1 MVRLSLKEAKE
12 LGIDVSGI
20 TENKYHSRKVTL
32 DGITFPSQ
40 KEANKY
46 AELKL
51 LQMAGE
57 VTKLEMQP
65 EFILQEGYR
74 DSNGKW
80 HRPIKYRAD
89 FKVSYRGGRVEV
101 IETKGFRTEA
111 YRMKK
116 KMFLARYPE
125 MNFVEI

>member
-1 MVRLSLKEAKE
+1 MVRLSLKEAKA
-12 LGIDVSGI
+12 LGIDVGDLKES
-20 TENKYHSRKVTL
+20 KYHSQKVTL
-32 DGITFPSQ
+32 DGITFDSQ

-46 AELKL
+46 AELRL

-57 VTKLEMQP
+57 VTKLELQP

-74 DSNGKW
+74 DGNGKW

-89 FKVSYRGGRVEV
+89 FRVIYRDGRVEV
-101 IETKGFRTEA
+101 IETKGFKTRD
-111 YRMKK
+111 YLIKK

-125 MNFVEI
+125 INFMEV